1 MTSGKIAV
9 IHKVTTGEMSP
20 KARADVCV
28 RSRVVAVL
36 CLQGALLACEAPSL
50 KKGPVAPS
58 SSSSSSSSSGLIPF
72 VLDRVAERFAA
83 RVIAVEPVRGYTYV
97 LVETN
102 ADGVTTRRQL
112 VSLSSTVVVGDW
124 VDVAAFGVAEG
135 FVSKQLGRTFE
146 RLWFVVLTPS
156 KEHAS

>member
-1 MTSGKIAV
+1 M
-9 IHKVTTGEMSP
+9 
-20 KARADVCV
+20 
-28 RSRVVAVL
+28 RSRVIAVL
-36 CLQGALLACEAPSL
+36 CLQVALLACEAPSL
-50 KKGPVAPS
+50 KKVPVAS
-58 SSSSSSSSSGLIPF
+58 SSSSSSSSSSLGLIPF

-83 RVIAVEPVRGYTYV
+83 RVVAVEPVRGYTYV

-112 VSLSSTVVVGDW
+112 VCLSSTVVVGDW

>member
-1 MTSGKIAV
+1 M
-9 IHKVTTGEMSP
+9 
-20 KARADVCV
+20 

-58 SSSSSSSSSGLIPF
+58 SSSSSSLGLIPF

-83 RVIAVEPVRGYTYV
+83 RVVAVEPVRGYTYV

-135 FVSKQLGRTFE
+135 FVSTQLGRTFE